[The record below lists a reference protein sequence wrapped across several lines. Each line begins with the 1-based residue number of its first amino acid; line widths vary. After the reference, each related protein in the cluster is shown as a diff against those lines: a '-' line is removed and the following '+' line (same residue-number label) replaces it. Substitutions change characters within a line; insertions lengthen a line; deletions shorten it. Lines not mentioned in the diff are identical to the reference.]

1 MGHGYRVEMASWR
14 SRFEAVLGLIVLI
27 ALVATYLA
35 ISGRNPLPTAGAALK
50 GFLAHTGSLSSPE
63 AAWVRRLDDQP
74 TAGTVAGS
82 AVVFTTQAGAEVRD
96 AADGRALWSR
106 QAQWV
111 AVAGDG
117 AGAVVILGGGRDGGY
132 DAVDPMSGAVR
143 WHDPG
148 LAVWAYRDALL
159 SLACPAGKDCALSAR
174 SLAGGVARWT
184 VGLPAGARL
193 LAGAHRATDELP
205 ALLGLTVDGR
215 IRVVDTATG
224 RRLRE
229 QESSAS
235 TRVAVMGGR
244 IVASTAQRR
253 GDGCRYSVEAR
264 DAASGRTVWRT
275 DGYDLGTASGAGCE
289 QRRDPTGAR
298 RALVATR
305 SDNRP
310 TVLSTADGRELWTGT
325 PGESVLATDGQDAV
339 VRSAGSVA
347 LVDLDGGH
355 VRWVRPAAGDVTLT
369 PYAVVVTDAAAGRLV
384 AYGRTDGAVVA
395 DVSTEASVLGAGPDR
410 LVVGRGRT
418 VGVLQFGG
426 AAR

>member
-1 MGHGYRVEMASWR
+1 
-14 SRFEAVLGLIVLI
+14 
-27 ALVATYLA
+27 
-35 ISGRNPLPTAGAALK
+35 
-50 GFLAHTGSLSSPE
+50 
-63 AAWVRRLDDQP
+63 
-74 TAGTVAGS
+74 
-82 AVVFTTQAGAEVRD
+82 
-96 AADGRALWSR
+96 
-106 QAQWV
+106 
-111 AVAGDG
+111 
-117 AGAVVILGGGRDGGY
+117 
-132 DAVDPMSGAVR
+132 
-143 WHDPG
+143 
-148 LAVWAYRDALL
+148 
-159 SLACPAGKDCALSAR
+159 
-174 SLAGGVARWT
+174 
-184 VGLPAGARL
+184 
-193 LAGAHRATDELP
+193 
-205 ALLGLTVDGR
+205 
-215 IRVVDTATG
+215 
-224 RRLRE
+224 
-229 QESSAS
+229 
-235 TRVAVMGGR
+235 MGGR